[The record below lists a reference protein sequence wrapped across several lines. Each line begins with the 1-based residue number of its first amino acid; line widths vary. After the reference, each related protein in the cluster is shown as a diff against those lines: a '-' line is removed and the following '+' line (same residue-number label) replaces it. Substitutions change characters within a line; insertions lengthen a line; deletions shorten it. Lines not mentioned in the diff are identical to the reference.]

1 MDWIYT
7 LAGLGIG
14 FTVGLTGVGG
24 GALMTPL
31 LVLGFGISP
40 AVAVGTDLLYAG
52 LTKSGGVWVHSRHG
66 TVQWQIAGWLAV
78 GSVPA
83 SLLMVG
89 LMRWFPV
96 DKSLFETFITT
107 TLGITLMLTALALL
121 FKDQLKSWS
130 PWERRRAAVPREIQN
145 RRPGAAP
152 DENRPPRQIALT
164 ISFGVVLGVLVT
176 LTSVGAGA
184 LGAAVLFFLYPRLSS
199 VQIVGT
205 DLAHAVPLTLV
216 GGVGHWFLL
225 GTVDGMLLI
234 SLLAGSLPGI
244 WLGSHLG
251 ISIPEKTLRPVL
263 ACMLML
269 IGGRLIY

>member
-1 MDWIYT
+1 
-7 LAGLGIG
+7 
-14 FTVGLTGVGG
+14 
-24 GALMTPL
+24 
-31 LVLGFGISP
+31 
-40 AVAVGTDLLYAG
+40 
-52 LTKSGGVWVHSRHG
+52 
-66 TVQWQIAGWLAV
+66 
-78 GSVPA
+78 
-83 SLLMVG
+83 
-89 LMRWFPV
+89 
-96 DKSLFETFITT
+96 
-107 TLGITLMLTALALL
+107 
-121 FKDQLKSWS
+121 
-130 PWERRRAAVPREIQN
+130 
-145 RRPGAAP
+145 
-152 DENRPPRQIALT
+152 
-164 ISFGVVLGVLVT
+164 VLVT

-225 GTVDGMLLI
+225 GTVDGMLLL

-269 IGGRLIY
+269 IGGRLVY